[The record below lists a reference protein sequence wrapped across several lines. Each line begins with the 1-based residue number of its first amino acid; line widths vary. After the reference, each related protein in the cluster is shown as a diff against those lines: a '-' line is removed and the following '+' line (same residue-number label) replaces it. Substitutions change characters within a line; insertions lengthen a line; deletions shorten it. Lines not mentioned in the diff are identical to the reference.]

1 MNKFQSRSFSIFLKY
16 SNLSTFFKS
25 LELILWAIVKI
36 PSFWKELLRSRLS
49 IMQKLD
55 ALTVILR
62 VMLSRQLKS
71 FLVDFLTLN
80 ISEWKLF
87 KIPNFG
93 KELLR
98 SIQSIT
104 QSLDALT
111 VQVHE
116 IWTHKPKPDF
126 SYFLTLSISKQN
138 LVKSLNFFL
147 WYLDQKKL
155 CHKIFLSQF
164 LYIVRIVA

>member
-1 MNKFQSRSFSIFLKY
+1 
-16 SNLSTFFKS
+16 
-25 LELILWAIVKI
+25 
-36 PSFWKELLRSRLS
+36 
-49 IMQKLD
+49 MQKLD

-126 SYFLTLSISKQN
+126 SYFSY
-138 LVKSLNFFL
+138 FEHF
-147 WYLDQKKL
+147 
-155 CHKIFLSQF
+155 
-164 LYIVRIVA
+164 